1 MDRSQAD
8 VAATALVAVLA
19 CVAAAA
25 GAPVAMMTVLGVA
38 LFAAPGYLLGQLL
51 TGSRTAGLERVAV
64 MTALALVVPILSGLL
79 LNVAGVPLHRPGWLG
94 LLAGM
99 TLAADTALF
108 ARRRAAGAGRADRT
122 ATRVLPATGIQAA
135 PAGSA
140 VPGLPASD
148 LAAPGRPRPG
158 RPTARW
164 HLVVFAVAIVVAA
177 AAVGLA
183 ATGAARQSQAHFTQL
198 WLSPQRPGAHTLSMG
213 VTNDEGSATS
223 YRLVLRRDGQVIGT
237 WSLTL
242 GDGRT
247 WQRQVP
253 YTGKQVV
260 AAGLYR
266 QPDLTHPYRYVSV
279 GPSSG
284 VGGS

>member
-1 MDRSQAD
+1 
-8 VAATALVAVLA
+8 
-19 CVAAAA
+19 
-25 GAPVAMMTVLGVA
+25 
-38 LFAAPGYLLGQLL
+38 
-51 TGSRTAGLERVAV
+51 
-64 MTALALVVPILSGLL
+64 
-79 LNVAGVPLHRPGWLG
+79 
-94 LLAGM
+94 
-99 TLAADTALF
+99 
-108 ARRRAAGAGRADRT
+108 
-122 ATRVLPATGIQAA
+122 
-135 PAGSA
+135 
-140 VPGLPASD
+140 
-148 LAAPGRPRPG
+148 
-158 RPTARW
+158 
-164 HLVVFAVAIVVAA
+164 VVFAVAIVVAA

-213 VTNDEGSATS
+213 VTNDEGSAAS
-223 YRLVLRRDGQVIGT
+223 YRLVLRRGGQVIGT

>member
-1 MDRSQAD
+1 MGRSQAD

-19 CVAAAA
+19 CLAAAA
-25 GAPVAMMTVLGVA
+25 GAPAAVTIVLGIA

-51 TGSRTAGLERVAV
+51 LGSLTAGLERVAV
-64 MTALALVVPILSGLL
+64 MTALALVVPILGGLL

-122 ATRVLPATGIQAA
+122 ATRALPATGIQAV

-140 VPGLPASD
+140 GPGLPAAG
-148 LAAPGRPRPG
+148 LTAPGGPRPG

-164 HLVVFAVAIVVAA
+164 HLAVFAVAIVVAA

-183 ATGAARQSQAHFTQL
+183 AAGAARQSQPRFTQL
-198 WLSPQRPGAHTLSMG
+198 WLAQRPGAPTLSMG
-213 VTNDEGSATS
+213 VTNDEGTATR
-223 YRLVLRRDGQVIGT
+223 YRLVLQRGGQVIGT
-237 WSLTL
+237 WNLTL

-279 GPSSG
+279 GPG
-284 VGGS
+284 RGAGGL